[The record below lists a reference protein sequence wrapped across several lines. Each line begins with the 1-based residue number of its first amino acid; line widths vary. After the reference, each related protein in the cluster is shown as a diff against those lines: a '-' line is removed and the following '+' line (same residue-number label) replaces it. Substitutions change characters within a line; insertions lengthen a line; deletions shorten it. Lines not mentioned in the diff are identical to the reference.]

1 MQSTVIG
8 DLDQQTYTCSRG
20 DFMDRLLGKFDINY
34 KEILKTLKE
43 SGIYRSQHWRGLT
56 RVSEGQEARY
66 YISLAKACNAIN
78 SHQVVV
84 EAANILGENES
95 VDGVWMH
102 RPESLTDS
110 VYRHYTETRPG
121 ISYVV
126 CRRSKGTAEDAF
138 RDGINEY
145 VALRECASGVA
156 GPSKG
161 KQKSQPKLDSN
172 GNYSLNEKEVRM
184 LRVQWLR
191 TIIPVQIAPGNRV
204 EKAQIVQ
211 LGIYLRLILQNQQD
225 RHFALD
231 LLFVDEEL
239 FLFYCDR
246 SGLLCTINDP
256 IYIHEDPLELIR
268 VISSFALMSP
278 SRLGWDT
285 AMKLVTSKIT
295 SPRYSFDSEI
305 PLDILPHKTA
315 DIDWEITLGSNI
327 YRTSECIYN
336 PRDEVMIGNATLI
349 WKAVCKNNDELPHA
363 EQGKLVTIK
372 QSWVPVLEGVLSELD
387 LYKIGYDYCEN
398 LISHH
403 VVQEGT
409 NTVVDLRQGLE
420 GLKESGIK
428 DYFWETPFQFHPRR
442 IWITP
447 TPGLWDKDPF
457 DITPRALCRLVMPF
471 QYRTVDNFVSIREL
485 LTTFLDAVC
494 GKHLFLFMRLGVHES
509 STNFPLSDYE
519 KLYHRGLFHRNIC
532 PSHIVI
538 DTTAGEAYLINLED
552 AKYDTEY
559 QPRTIAQAVQEDNI
573 KLIKMAQKLQ
583 ADVIHLHRRLIRLDD
598 DLAWALVTLHNV
610 RNEEIEA
617 IQAFWALWTKDLRD
631 NLKLEQE
638 GKLREVPS
646 TLRLADFDLPISV
659 NTLVPPDYEGRF
671 ATNVIRTYPKGAKAF
686 TSSDLL
692 INPLSCNAPAHSAIH
707 DMDSFLQ
714 SLVYICLT
722 REGPGGRTIQD
733 LREQDPGGRTAERV
747 MKSNEIN
754 RAIRALFANPP
765 EKTLAHKLHFLDS
778 QQERDRILALV
789 SDYFEPAKPLVHR
802 WATILQRGF
811 ERQSKKNDN
820 LYTVYPIQSVKN
832 AIREAIERLPDP
844 AVSNP
849 FEYLADAVQKE
860 RDAKVEDSV

>member
-43 SGIYRSQHWRGLT
+43 SSVYRSQHWRGLT

-78 SHQVVV
+78 SHQVVA

-126 CRRSKGTAEDAF
+126 CRRRKRTAEDAF

-172 GNYSLNEKEVRM
+172 GNYSLNENEVRM

-204 EKAQIVQ
+204 EKAHIVQ
-211 LGIYLRLILQNQQD
+211 LGIYLRSILQNQQD
-225 RHFALD
+225 RHFALG

-285 AMKLVTSKIT
+285 TMKLVTSKIA
-295 SPRYSFDSEI
+295 SPQYSFDSEI
-305 PLDILPHKTA
+305 PLDMLPHQTA

-336 PRDEVMIGNATLI
+336 PRDEVMIGKATLI
-349 WKAVCKNNDELPHA
+349 WKAVCKNSNELPHA

-398 LISHH
+398 LISHY

-420 GLKESGIK
+420 GSKESGIK
-428 DYFWETPFQFHPRR
+428 DYFWETPFQFHPIR
-442 IWITP
+442 IWITD
-447 TPGLWDKDPF
+447 TTGLWDKDPF

-471 QYRTVDNFVSIREL
+471 QYRTVENFMSIREL

-494 GKHLFLFMRLGVHES
+494 GKHLFLFMRTGVHES
-509 STNFPLSDYE
+509 STNFPLPDYE
-519 KLYHRGLFHRNIC
+519 KLYHKGLCHRNIR

-559 QPRTIAQAVQEDNI
+559 QPRTIAQAVQEADG
-573 KLIKMAQKLQ
+573 KLVKMARYLQ
-583 ADVIHLHRRLIRLDD
+583 EDLPPRILPLDD
-598 DLAWALVTLHNV
+598 ELAWALATLHNV

-631 NLKLEQE
+631 KLEE
-638 GKLREVPS
+638 DGKLREVPS
-646 TLRLADFDLPISV
+646 TLRLADFDLPISA
-659 NTLVPPDYEGRF
+659 NLSGSPLIGTLLPPDYEGRF

-686 TSSDLL
+686 MSSDFLR
-692 INPLSCNAPAHSAIH
+692 NPRSNTPAHSAIH

-733 LREQDPGGRTAERV
+733 LKRQNPGGRTTER
-747 MKSNEIN
+747 E
-754 RAIRALFANPP
+754 
-765 EKTLAHKLHFLDS
+765 
-778 QQERDRILALV
+778 
-789 SDYFEPAKPLVHR
+789 
-802 WATILQRGF
+802 
-811 ERQSKKNDN
+811 
-820 LYTVYPIQSVKN
+820 
-832 AIREAIERLPDP
+832 
-844 AVSNP
+844 
-849 FEYLADAVQKE
+849 
-860 RDAKVEDSV
+860 